1 MTKMSTARKEK
12 KGLVASVEVKV
23 KSNLTPEETL
33 ELQEMI
39 RLINSR
45 HFEVAQ
51 IKNNTALI
59 EDGQK
64 FLKQMESLSQILEGV
79 KSLWVNQKLAEHGYV
94 NGTKCQ
100 INLTTGHIIESE
112 DEPTNS

>member
-1 MTKMSTARKEK
+1 MAKKAKEK
-12 KGLVASVEVKV
+12 VV
-23 KSNLTPEETL
+23 KSNFTPEETL

-79 KSLWVNQKLAEHGYV
+79 KSLWVNQKLAEHGYE
-94 NGTKCQ
+94 NGIRCN
-100 INLTTGHIIESE
+100 INLMTGEIILETK
-112 DEPTNS
+112 D